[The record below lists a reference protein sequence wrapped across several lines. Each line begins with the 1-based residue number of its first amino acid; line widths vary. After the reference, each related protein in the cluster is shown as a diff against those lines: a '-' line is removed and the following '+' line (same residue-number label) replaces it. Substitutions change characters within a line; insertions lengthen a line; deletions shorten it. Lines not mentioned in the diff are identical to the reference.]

1 MKTNASRHKAM
12 SHGKFLEKEK
22 HLDEEPRQSLG
33 ACFRKVV
40 EADAEGVRK
49 HGNPNRSAPSPG

>member
-1 MKTNASRHKAM
+1 M